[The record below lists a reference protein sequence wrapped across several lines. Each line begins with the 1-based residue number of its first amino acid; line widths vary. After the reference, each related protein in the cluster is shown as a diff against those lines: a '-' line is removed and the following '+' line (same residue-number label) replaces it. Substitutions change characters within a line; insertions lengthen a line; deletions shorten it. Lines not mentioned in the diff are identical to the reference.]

1 METLL
6 NLDAN
11 ILLWIQE
18 HLRND
23 VLTAIMKCI
32 TRLGDNGT
40 IWIALAV
47 LLMVLPKNRRVGVAC
62 AISLLLT
69 FLTVNVGIKNIVA
82 RVRPYEAIEGLTR
95 LVPAESS
102 FSFPSGHAAH
112 AFAVGVIVLIML
124 PKKVGIPVFSLSV
137 LISLSRLYVGVHY
150 PTDVLCGAII
160 GTAMA
165 LISVFIV
172 SEIIDKF
179 HKRDEKLEIRE
190 TLEHMAEDNNK
201 EIIDN

>member
-1 METLL
+1 MEALL
-6 NLDAN
+6 EWDAN
-11 ILLWIQE
+11 ALLWIQE
-18 HLRND
+18 NLRND
-23 VLTAIMKCI
+23 VLTAVMKCI

-47 LLMVLPKNRRVGVAC
+47 LLMVLPKNRKAGVAS

-69 FLTVNVGIKNIVA
+69 LLVVNVGIKNIVA

-95 LVPAESS
+95 LVPPESS

-112 AFAVGVIVLIML
+112 AFAVGVVVLIML
-124 PKKVGIPVFSLSV
+124 PKKAGIPLFSLSV
-137 LISLSRLYVGVHY
+137 LVSLSRMYVGVHY
-150 PTDVLCGAII
+150 PTDVVCGAII

-172 SEIIDKF
+172 NEIIEKF
-179 HKRDEKLEIRE
+179 NKRDEKLEIRE
-190 TLEHMAEDNNK
+190 TLEHMAEEQN
-201 EIIDN
+201 IH